1 MQKHPLMAKL
11 WFCQEGGKRQTG
23 RAGILSR
30 ISILPVLRRTS
41 SYNDRKIL
49 SLHTPNSCFPESR
62 GPGGRER
69 LHRCEQMSR
78 WRCAPPLPDGPGDL
92 EAQGLSRPARGGSEV
107 EGSLARGQRNLC
119 SGQAGRVR
127 RALEPGS
134 PSLSGHRPLLPGAL
148 WPVLGP
154 SPTWACCPTT
164 GRAWFLPC
172 PRHRQGGKS
181 CACSPA

>member
-1 MQKHPLMAKL
+1 MGPG
-11 WFCQEGGKRQTG
+11 WGRSVWSRFRTQERMEEVGAGAGDGG
-23 RAGILSR
+23 
-30 ISILPVLRRTS
+30 
-41 SYNDRKIL
+41 
-49 SLHTPNSCFPESR
+49 R
-62 GPGGRER
+62 GPRQGGWFWAQLSPLGPWSLCWVGGGRER